1 MLKNLILASLLSCSA
16 FAAHQVE
23 VNVNDREVEGQIR
36 LDLGRMGVMEGT
48 YAGFRFLNG
57 DNNNSQT
64 ITDPDPLM
72 EASFLVMRPVSG
84 VKGLKFGLGIKGETT
99 TIDGRGYTA
108 LPLGME
114 AELKLPLNSSVP
126 FYIGGAFYYAPS
138 ALCFR
143 DGDGYM
149 ETRIH
154 VDAEPIESA
163 RIEVGYRT
171 IDTDLKNRNVTYN
184 EAWYFGLRL
193 DF

>member
-23 VNVNDREVEGQIR
+23 ANVNDREVEGQIR
-36 LDLGRMGVMEGT
+36 LDMGRMGAMEGT
-48 YAGFRFLNG
+48 YLGVRFLNG
-57 DNNNSQT
+57 DNNNSET

-84 VKGLKFGLGIKGETT
+84 VRGLKFGLGIKAETT
-99 TIDGRGYTA
+99 DIDGRGYA
-108 LPLGME
+108 AIPLGME
-114 AELKLPLNSSVP
+114 AELKLPLNSSIP
-126 FYIGGAFYYAPS
+126 FYIGGALYYAPS
-138 ALCFR
+138 ALSFK

-154 VDAEPIESA
+154 FDVEPIESA
-163 RIEVGYRT
+163 RVEVGYRT